1 MAALLLLPS
10 SSSRGAAAG
19 EVEEEPA
26 WLRAWA
32 GAQAW
37 ESLGCQRER
46 ARTDED
52 GKCGNKNSMHAEVQ
66 HLLA

>member
-26 WLRAWA
+26 CLRGRGKA
-32 GAQAW
+32 
-37 ESLGCQRER
+37 R
-46 ARTDED
+46 AVDETRTVED
-52 GKCGNKNSMHAEVQ
+52 GKRGSKNSTHAEVQ

>member
-26 WLRAWA
+26 CLCAFA
-32 GAQAW
+32 GMGKLSA
-37 ESLGCQRER
+37 RER
-46 ARTDED
+46 SP
-52 GKCGNKNSMHAEVQ
+52 G
-66 HLLA
+66 